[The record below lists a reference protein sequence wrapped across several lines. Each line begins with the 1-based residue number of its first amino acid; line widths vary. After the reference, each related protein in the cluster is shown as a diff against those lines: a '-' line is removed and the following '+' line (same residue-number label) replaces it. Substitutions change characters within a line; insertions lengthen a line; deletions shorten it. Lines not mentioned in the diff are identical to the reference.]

1 MNILLDREYYFNN
14 VLLKFVFR
22 IECLIDKFK
31 INYKTYMIIKNE
43 NMMAKIAINKSLLKE
58 YQVDNDS
65 RVVYMNDG
73 DEFQIQLFN
82 PEKFIVGC
90 EITINGTNLNGLLIL
105 KPGERIWLER
115 YLNESKKFRFSIY
128 NVEENN
134 EQVKKAIA
142 DNGNIEIKFYKEKE
156 EIKYQPLWQQPYDM
170 NHKLFEQPLIND
182 PNKISPF
189 IYKDVNHTTCINDN
203 SIVNTTYN
211 NCLSGVQTCASIINL
226 DDNGLYCKT
235 YDTINDIIKRQNN
248 KLFETG
254 RIEKGN
260 NSNQNIKTVNN
271 YSFESYWFK
280 KEDIKILP
288 MSRKPYTSN
297 DLNKVYCTNC
307 GRKINTK
314 FKFCPY
320 CGTKV
325 QR

>member
-1 MNILLDREYYFNN
+1 
-14 VLLKFVFR
+14 
-22 IECLIDKFK
+22 
-31 INYKTYMIIKNE
+31 MITKNE
-43 NMMAKIAINKSLLKE
+43 SKMAKIAINKSLLKE
-58 YQVDNDS
+58 YQVENDS

-82 PEKFIVGC
+82 PEIFVIGC
-90 EITINGTNLNGLLIL
+90 EISINGKSLDGLLIL

-115 YLNESKKFRFSIY
+115 YLNESKKFRFSTY
-128 NVEENN
+128 SVNENN
-134 EQVKKAIA
+134 EQVKNAIA
-142 DNGNIEIKFYKEKE
+142 NNGNIEIKFYKEKE
-156 EIKYQPLWQQPYDM
+156 EIKYQPLWQEPYPL

-189 IYKDVNHTTCINDN
+189 TYKDVNHTTCINDN
-203 SIVNTTYN
+203 GISNTIYN
-211 NCLSGVQTCASIINL
+211 NTCLRDNINGSYNLSGTQTYASSINRIDNKL
-226 DDNGLYCKT
+226 DANNSICKT
-235 YDTINDIIKRQNN
+235 YDTINDILSKQNN

-271 YSFESYWFK
+271 YSFESYYFK

-297 DLNKVYCTNC
+297 DLSKVYCTNC
-307 GRKINTK
+307 GRKINNK

-325 QR
+325 ER